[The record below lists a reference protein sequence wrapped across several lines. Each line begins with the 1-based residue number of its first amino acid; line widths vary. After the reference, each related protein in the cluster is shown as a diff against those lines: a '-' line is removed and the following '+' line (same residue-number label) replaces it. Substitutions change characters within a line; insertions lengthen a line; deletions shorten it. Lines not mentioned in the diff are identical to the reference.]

1 MLSTTLAPYRRILAR
16 PGTLRFSLAAVVAR
30 LPIAMVGLGIVLLVE
45 GETGSYGLAGSVAA
59 VGLVANAAAAVVQGR
74 LVDRLGQSRVLP
86 AAIAVWGVALALLM
100 WSVQADWALGTTY
113 GFAAVSGAAL
123 PGVGSCVRARWAHVL
138 DDAGE
143 VQTAFALEAV
153 LDEAVFMVGPI
164 LATVLATAVH
174 PVVGLST
181 ALVVGV
187 VFTLAFS
194 AQRATEPPP
203 HPVARSADS
212 RAAMPWAVVLPLTAA
227 CLALGAMFGGAEVT
241 TVAFADERGA
251 TGRSGLLLAVWAA
264 GSLISGVVTGA
275 IAWRRGP
282 VVRLRIGAAALI
294 VAMAPLTL
302 IDSMVLLGA
311 VLFVGGFAIAPTL
324 IATMSLAERSVPPSR
339 LTEGMAFLHTGIVA
353 GVAPGAALSG
363 IVVDASGASSAYL
376 VSVAAG
382 AVALLASL
390 ATRAPA
396 AALSDS
402 LVDQ

>member
-1 MLSTTLAPYRRILAR
+1 
-16 PGTLRFSLAAVVAR
+16 
-30 LPIAMVGLGIVLLVE
+30 
-45 GETGSYGLAGSVAA
+45 
-59 VGLVANAAAAVVQGR
+59 
-74 LVDRLGQSRVLP
+74 
-86 AAIAVWGVALALLM
+86 
-100 WSVQADWALGTTY
+100 
-113 GFAAVSGAAL
+113 
-123 PGVGSCVRARWAHVL
+123 
-138 DDAGE
+138 
-143 VQTAFALEAV
+143 
-153 LDEAVFMVGPI
+153 
-164 LATVLATAVH
+164 
-174 PVVGLST
+174 
-181 ALVVGV
+181 
-187 VFTLAFS
+187 
-194 AQRATEPPP
+194 
-203 HPVARSADS
+203 
-212 RAAMPWAVVLPLTAA
+212 
-227 CLALGAMFGGAEVT
+227 MFGGAEVT